1 MCGLVAQCGSN
12 SRNSVRCQGNTGA
25 RVRRPAHVRGVN
37 RIIDSFQP
45 SSIPEWDVVADFVRR
60 TVRPYAEGRRPLS
73 VQHALGI
80 LAAYAAWVHRT
91 SVASLDADALNPDL
105 IDYYVDSVR
114 PRAAIRSTA
123 ERERK
128 VLRAIAG
135 LPYEVDRASGAT
147 SAQPACPY
155 ATDEIAAMRTW
166 ALLQPERYRV
176 RCTALVTLAAG
187 AGLTKSEVLAAR
199 VDDII
204 TDGDGNYRV
213 RVRGN
218 RARVIPVL
226 SGWSAEMSLLAS
238 APSGALISTPWS
250 VAQIVEHAIGDIVP
264 NLQRLRATWVIT
276 QLNACTSVPVL
287 LAASGLRSADSLR
300 RFLPYVDPVP
310 PEHAEHM
317 LRGAE
322 HREAQA

>member
-1 MCGLVAQCGSN
+1 M
-12 SRNSVRCQGNTGA
+12 
-25 RVRRPAHVRGVN
+25 N
-37 RIIDSFQP
+37 RSIDSFQP

-91 SVASLDADALNPDL
+91 SVASLEADALNPDL

-123 ERERK
+123 EREREGAACDCRSS
-128 VLRAIAG
+128 VRSGPCFGSDVGAARLPLRDPTRSRRCG
-135 LPYEVDRASGAT
+135 H
-147 SAQPACPY
+147 
-155 ATDEIAAMRTW
+155 W

-199 VDDII
+199 VDDIV
-204 TDGDGNYRV
+204 TEGGGNYRV

-250 VAQIVEHAIGDIVP
+250 VAQIVEHVIGDIVP

-287 LAASGLRSADSLR
+287 PRRVGPLPRRPTHFGASSRGTSTRCRQSTRDICAVGPSTAR
-300 RFLPYVDPVP
+300 HRHEPRP
-310 PEHAEHM
+310 AQ
-317 LRGAE
+317 RGA
-322 HREAQA
+322 HDR